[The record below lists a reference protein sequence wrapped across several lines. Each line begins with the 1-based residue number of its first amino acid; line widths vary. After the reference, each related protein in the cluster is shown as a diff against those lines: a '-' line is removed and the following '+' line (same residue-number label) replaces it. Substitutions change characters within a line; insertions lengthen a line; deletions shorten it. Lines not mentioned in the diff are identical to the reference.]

1 MHDIQYEV
9 VNNHMTNIALSIAT
23 VDFRFSPLVLWDT
36 IIIRQNVRVSLI
48 PMLRVQSWSYW
59 PYTYK
64 STYAALAARTVKSP
78 DSDVKSKFECND
90 T

>member
-1 MHDIQYEV
+1 
-9 VNNHMTNIALSIAT
+9 MTKIALSMVT

-36 IIIRQNVRVSLI
+36 VIIRQNVQVSLI
-48 PMLRVQSWSYW
+48 PMLRVQSWSSW
-59 PYTYK
+59 PYCTYK

-78 DSDVKSKFECND
+78 GSDVKSKFECND